1 MGRLMEGMMDRKITI
16 DDSLSAVIEED
27 SVTIQLWGAD
37 AVQMTVVEFLDL
49 AARVRKAVTKV
60 GA

>member
-1 MGRLMEGMMDRKITI
+1 MTKITI
-16 DDSLSAVIEED
+16 DDSLSDVIEED

-49 AARVRKAVTKV
+49 AERVRKAVTRC
-60 GA
+60 GD